1 VAAKLRCQVEE
12 MRTQLEATKKASDQK
27 TRESFSNA
35 KKLQEDVRRMKEAL
49 SVTNS
54 EIITQATEIMEER
67 KRVEEHLLQ
76 TQQKS
81 RSLEIKLPSEMTFP
95 ATYSY

>member
-1 VAAKLRCQVEE
+1 
-12 MRTQLEATKKASDQK
+12 
-27 TRESFSNA
+27 
-35 KKLQEDVRRMKEAL
+35 MKEAL